1 MEDMVMRS
9 VYLRP
14 SEDGQLRQ
22 LAHELHVTK
31 SDLIRS
37 AIGVKLREWLDS
49 NSKDVVLRDLAF
61 GRRDQVQEITERAP
75 KVGPLPQPSGKKAGA
90 PEESRLATS
99 GRDPSKRSRAAAI
112 ASGR

>member
-9 VYLRP
+9 VFLRS
-14 SEDGQLRQ
+14 SEDGLLRQ

-49 NSKDVVLRDLAF
+49 KDTALVMRDLAI
-61 GRRDQVQEITERAP
+61 GRRE
-75 KVGPLPQPSGKKAGA
+75 QPHDV
-90 PEESRLATS
+90 PEST
-99 GRDPSKRSRAAAI
+99 D
-112 ASGR
+112 

>member
-61 GRRDQVQEITERAP
+61 GRRDQVQEVTERAP
-75 KVGPLPQPSGKKAGA
+75 KVEPLSQPKSKLGA
-90 PEESRLATS
+90 SEESRPVAP
-99 GRDPSKRSRAAAI
+99 GRDPGKRSRTTASV
-112 ASGR
+112 SGR